1 MNHEESQPKQVIP
14 ESKTAYVRISRQAT
28 HLTLRGVSYPGGE
41 VSFSRTASLSETLAI
56 LEELRPEIL
65 VFDSHTLTS
74 EPLEIISALHR
85 RKIYLRVG
93 CTVQK
98 TQSVHRFGNAI
109 WCTSQESLSADSP
122 PVGWE
127 AQFTVGD
134 YLDLAL
140 LHRCSARF
148 TFDTET
154 QQSAKITLYLGKI
167 REEDKEI
174 ATRLSE
180 EVPSSMAFHT
190 ILSTSQTET
199 QPTNNNKEEYLVA
212 LDLKTLSEVDG
223 FIASCLV
230 DSESGMVLGAHGGNA
245 QFNIEVA
252 AAGNAEVLKAKR
264 RTMKALS
271 LTDSIEDI
279 LVTLSSQY
287 HLFRPLGQNP
297 AYFLYLALD
306 RSKANLAMAR
316 HALKEFDATVKLK

>member
-1 MNHEESQPKQVIP
+1 MNQEKSRPAQALP
-14 ESKTAYVRISRQAT
+14 EGKTAYVRIARQANY
-28 HLTLRGVSYPGGE
+28 LDLRGVSYPGGE
-41 VSFSRTASLSETLAI
+41 VSFSHSASLSETLAI
-56 LEELRPEIL
+56 LEELRPGIL

-93 CTVQK
+93 CTVDK
-98 TQSVHRFGNAI
+98 TRSDPRLGNAI
-109 WCTSQESLSADSP
+109 WCTSQENLSAESP
-122 PVGWE
+122 PVGWKSR
-127 AQFTVGD
+127 FTVGD

-148 TFDTET
+148 AFDTKNKKN
-154 QQSAKITLYLGKI
+154 AKITLYLGKI

-180 EVPSSMAFHT
+180 EVPSSVAFHT

-199 QPTNNNKEEYLVA
+199 QPTTNNKEEYLVA
-212 LDLKTLSEVDG
+212 LDLKALNEVDG
-223 FIASCLV
+223 FIAACLV
-230 DSESGMVLGAHGGNA
+230 DSESGMVLGAAGGNA
-245 QFNIEVA
+245 QFDVEVA

-264 RTMKALS
+264 RTMKALG
-271 LTDSIEDI
+271 LADNIEDI
-279 LVTLSSQY
+279 LVTLGSQY

-306 RSKANLAMAR
+306 RGRANLAMAR
-316 HALKEFDATVKLK
+316 HALKAFDATVKLK